1 MFAGSPFQ
9 FPFRYQRASTI
20 DLNLALNSVD
30 PDTDLLRNI
39 AHTPIKTW
47 TCATDPNL
55 YIIDECEQFDA
66 HLDQLGGTSDYTS
79 GRGTGHDWSNL
90 DEDAVLTWLAQHTRT
105 DPDSSALVRVLADR
119 NARWHEFQVV
129 QRAGGAFTP
138 FKWGALPA
146 DNRAYV
152 LQASNMAQVAFDPTD
167 LGLDKTD
174 SQGLTVVFSELDNL
188 VTRVVLE
195 DMNMPTNV
203 LFNGVSTPNWGY
215 NASTRRLTLVYLP
228 GLLNT
233 NAWRVLP

>member
-1 MFAGSPFQ
+1 M
-9 FPFRYQRASTI
+9 
-20 DLNLALNSVD
+20 
-30 PDTDLLRNI
+30 
-39 AHTPIKTW
+39 
-47 TCATDPNL
+47 
-55 YIIDECEQFDA
+55 
-66 HLDQLGGTSDYTS
+66 
-79 GRGTGHDWSNL
+79 

-105 DPDSSALVRVLADR
+105 DPDSSALVSVLADR

-146 DNRAYV
+146 FNRAYV

-215 NASTRRLTLVYLP
+215 DAITRRLTLVYLP
-228 GLLNT
+228 GTQNT